1 MVWLNAIN
9 RTLRVSLPAV
19 YLRRADEAYS
29 GDLWLSL
36 RQTAC
41 LLALNRA
48 GATEYVGMLPRLERN
63 ETPSLTHL
71 MSPSVNDHISS
82 RA

>member
-48 GATEYVGMLPRLERN
+48 GATEYGWNVAPVWSGTRRPR
-63 ETPSLTHL
+63 
-71 MSPSVNDHISS
+71 
-82 RA
+82 